1 MTTKSAMITGVGGQD
16 GALLAG
22 FLLAKGYDVW
32 GSSRDAQGASF
43 ANLGR
48 LGIRDRVRC
57 VSMVPE
63 DFRSVLVALRKSQP
77 DEIYHLA
84 AQSSV
89 GLSFEQPAE
98 TIQSITMG
106 MLNVLEACRM
116 LDKPARIYQAG
127 SSESFGDTQGM
138 AADETTPF
146 RPRSPY
152 AVAKASVFWLLDNY
166 REAYSLHACNGI
178 LFNHESELRP
188 ERYVTQ
194 KIVSSVRR
202 IAAGS
207 GETLRLGRLDI
218 ARDWGWAP
226 EYVEAMWLMLQQDQP
241 QDFVIAT
248 GHTFTLEEF
257 VAAAFEHFSL
267 DWRQH
272 VVQDEKLFRPTDIQV
287 SRANPA
293 KAKVLL
299 GWEAKLSGADVVR
312 SMLAKVG

>member
-1 MTTKSAMITGVGGQD
+1 MITGVGGQD
-16 GALLAG
+16 GALLAK

-32 GSSRDAQGASF
+32 GTSRDAQGASF
-43 ANLGR
+43 ANLR
-48 LGIRDRVRC
+48 QLGIRDRVRC

-84 AQSSV
+84 GQSSV

-98 TIQSITMG
+98 TIQSTTMG

-116 LDKPARIYQAG
+116 MDKPARIYQAC
-127 SSESFGDTQGM
+127 SSESFGDTRGV

-146 RPRSPY
+146 HPQSPY

-166 REAYSLHACNGI
+166 REAYKLFACNGI

-188 ERYVTQ
+188 ERFVTQ
-194 KIVSSVRR
+194 KIVSAARR

-207 GETLRLGRLDI
+207 PETLRLGRLDI

-226 EYVEAMWLMLQQDQP
+226 EYVEAMWLMLQQDRP
-241 QDFVIAT
+241 QDFVVAT
-248 GHTFTLEEF
+248 GNSFTLEDF
-257 VAAAFEHFSL
+257 VAAAFAHFAL
-267 DWRQH
+267 DWRSH
-272 VVQDEKLFRPTDIQV
+272 VVQDEKLFRPTDIQL

-293 KAKVLL
+293 KAKAVL
-299 GWEAKLSGADVVR
+299 GWEATVSGADVVR
-312 SMLAKVG
+312 RMLANGG

>member
-1 MTTKSAMITGVGGQD
+1 MITGVGGQD
-16 GALLAG
+16 GALLAK

-32 GSSRDAQGASF
+32 GTSRDAQGASF
-43 ANLGR
+43 ANLR
-48 LGIRDRVRC
+48 QLGIRDRVRC

-84 AQSSV
+84 GQSSV

-98 TIQSITMG
+98 TIQSTTMG

-116 LDKPARIYQAG
+116 MDKPARIYQAC
-127 SSESFGDTQGM
+127 SSESFGDTRGV

-146 RPRSPY
+146 HPQSPY

-166 REAYSLHACNGI
+166 REAYKLFACNGI

-188 ERYVTQ
+188 ERFVTQ
-194 KIVSSVRR
+194 KIVSAARR

-207 GETLRLGRLDI
+207 PETLRLGRLDI

-226 EYVEAMWLMLQQDQP
+226 EYVEAMWLMLQQDRP
-241 QDFVIAT
+241 QDFVVAT
-248 GHTFTLEEF
+248 GNSFTLEDF
-257 VAAAFEHFSL
+257 VAAAFAHFAL
-267 DWRQH
+267 DWRSH

-293 KAKVLL
+293 KAKAVL
-299 GWEAKLSGADVVR
+299 GWEARRSGADVVR
-312 SMLAKVG
+312 GMLAGID

>member
-1 MTTKSAMITGVGGQD
+1 MKTALITGVSGQD
-16 GALLAG
+16 GTLLAR
-22 FLLAKGYDVW
+22 LLLEKGYHVW
-32 GSSRDAQGASF
+32 GTSRDAQGASF
-43 ANLGR
+43 ANLQR

-116 LDKPARIYQAG
+116 LDKPARVYQAG

-146 RPRSPY
+146 HPRSPY

-194 KIVSSVRR
+194 KIVSAAKR

-267 DWRQH
+267 DWRRH

-293 KAKVLL
+293 KAKAVL
-299 GWEAKLSGADVVR
+299 GWEARLSGADVVR
-312 SMLAKVG
+312 SMLARID